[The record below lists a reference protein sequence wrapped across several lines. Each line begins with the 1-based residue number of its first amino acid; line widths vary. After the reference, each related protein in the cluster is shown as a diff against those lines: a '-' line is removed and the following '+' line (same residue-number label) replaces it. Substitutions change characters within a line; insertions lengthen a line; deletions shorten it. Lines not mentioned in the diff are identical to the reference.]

1 MSYINANVSR
11 MFETD
16 EPWDCSNSVAN
27 LGPNAG
33 QMTWQNALEIA
44 RLRKYWLRTPVKVAC
59 DAMREWAGECGAW
72 EAAEIAAWTTDECL
86 ALFVQNIASELQM
99 LGSNDTSLEECAAKY
114 AVTNWEQES
123 EYPIGSY
130 FVSRG
135 AVRVQY
141 YTGI

>member
-11 MFETD
+11 MFYCC
-16 EPWDCSNSVAN
+16 EPWDCSNSQAN
-27 LGPNAG
+27 LGQNAG
-33 QMTWQNALEIA
+33 QITWRNALMVA
-44 RLRKYWLRTPVKVAC
+44 RDRKRWLRGSVREAC